1 MDFSRIPLLDAIR
14 TRMHWLNR
22 NQEILSQNIAN
33 ADTPGYKAKELEK
46 PDFAAL
52 VAATERR
59 ARHFSSGD
67 GPPPVTLQATSPLHF
82 GTGSQIDEGARVRT
96 ADPEEVQPNGNAVDL
111 ERQLLEVSKT
121 QMDYGLMVNLYRKQ
135 VSLLKMALG
144 RGSGR

>member
-1 MDFSRIPLLDAIR
+1 MDFSRIPLLEAIR
-14 TRMHWLNR
+14 MRMHWLNR
-22 NQEILSQNIAN
+22 NQQVLSQNIAN
-33 ADTPGYKAKELEK
+33 ADTPGYKAKELER

-59 ARHFSSGD
+59 ARHAARAD
-67 GPPPVTLQATSPLHF
+67 GPPPVTLRATSPLHF
-82 GTGSQIDEGARVRT
+82 GTGASLEDGPRVKTVR
-96 ADPEEVQPNGNAVDL
+96 AEEVQPNGNDVDL

>member
-1 MDFSRIPLLDAIR
+1 MDFSRIPLLHAIR

-22 NQEILSQNIAN
+22 NQQILSQNIAN
-33 ADTPGYKAKELEK
+33 ADTPGYKARELEK

-59 ARHFSSGD
+59 ARHAAAAD
-67 GPPPVTLQATSPLHF
+67 GPAPVTLQATSPLHF
-82 GTGSQIDEGARVRT
+82 GTASRLGEGARVHT
-96 ADPEEVQPNGNAVDL
+96 AKAEEVQPNGNAVDL

-121 QMDYGLMVNLYRKQ
+121 QMNYGLMVNLYRKQ

-144 RGSGR
+144 RNSGR